1 VAKKVLIADDSQT
14 IRQAFEMT
22 FSGDSGVEI
31 FGAGDVASALST
43 AREQTPDLIIVDS
56 NLGDATGYDLCK
68 QLKADGQVASI
79 PVWIMTGPAER
90 MDDDLYADCGAE
102 GHVRKPFDTQRMIDK
117 VSSMSAPP
125 DEEKSR
131 PSYPPA
137 AAKPAAPVAAPK
149 PAAPPAA
156 AAKPPPPAH
165 AVETDEKR
173 PRQSTLMGG
182 PVAPPI
188 KPKVPEALAAK
199 PELPKP
205 KPKPKPEVVQTE
217 TVAELAQMGSDLKP
231 KKPAASDAVQV
242 EPADMATPAAA
253 AALSGLTDEQRE
265 AVMVLIRE
273 IVEKTV
279 WEVVPDLAES
289 IIREE
294 IARLL
299 KE

>member
-1 VAKKVLIADDSQT
+1 MAKKVLVADDSQT

-22 FSGDSGVEI
+22 FSGDSGVEV

-43 AREQTPDLIIVDS
+43 AREQMPDLIITDS
-56 NLGDATGYDLCK
+56 KLGDATGYDLCS
-68 QLKADGQVASI
+68 QIKADGQISSI

-90 MDDDLYADCGAE
+90 MDDDLYAECGAD

-117 VSSMSAPP
+117 VSAMEAPP

-137 AAKPAAPVAAPK
+137 AAKPAAP
-149 PAAPPAA
+149 PAA

-165 AVETDEKR
+165 AVETEKR
-173 PRQSTLMGG
+173 PRQATLMGG
-182 PVAPPI
+182 PVAPPV
-188 KPKVPEALAAK
+188 KPKAPEPPPAA
-199 PELPKP
+199 PPKP
-205 KPKPKPEVVQTE
+205 PPPKPAVVQTE
-217 TVAELAQMGSDLKP
+217 TVAELAQMGPDLEP
-231 KKPAASDAVQV
+231 RKPAASPGAVQV
-242 EPADMATPAAA
+242 DAADTATPAAA
-253 AALSGLTDEQRE
+253 AALAGLTDEQRE
-265 AVMVLIRE
+265 AVMALISE